1 MQVYPEVVANCFIYT
16 AVLDDTE
23 FNSVLFSLT
32 FPDTS
37 NDQTLCAPIP
47 IMSDEE
53 LEGLHDF
60 TVAIISAGSPPH
72 ATINPLSTTTTVVIV
87 DDERKLFLG
96 VHRQHEPSSN
106 RCVFDY
112 VQRELLTLSP
122 SLT

>member
-47 IMSDEE
+47 IMSDKE
-53 LEGLHDF
+53 LEGFHDF
-60 TVAIISAGSPPH
+60 TVTIISAGSPPH
-72 ATINPLSTTTTVVIV
+72 ATINPLSNTTTVVIV
-87 DDERKLFLG
+87 DDERELFLG
-96 VHRQHEPSSN
+96 VHKAA
-106 RCVFDY
+106 
-112 VQRELLTLSP
+112 
-122 SLT
+122 